1 MAPKSTLA
9 ERIQLLIDT
18 SKLTIP
24 KFATAIGAKTPQA
37 VREILK
43 GTTKT
48 LSGNLS
54 EGLFKLFPDLNPL
67 WLHQGEGEMFI
78 NKESLV
84 SKEEALLLAANE
96 NIVSILDRIT
106 ELQNELKEAAS
117 ERRDLV
123 ALAKSQQQTIAEQA
137 ATISRQ
143 AATIEKLAE
152 GSKKVAVEA
161 PGIPAPAAVD

>member
-1 MAPKSTLA
+1 MTSNISLA
-9 ERIQLLIDT
+9 ERIQLLIDA

-24 KFATAIGAKTPQA
+24 KFAIAIGAKTPQA
-37 VREILK
+37 IREILK
-43 GTTKT
+43 GKTKT

-67 WLHQGEGEMFI
+67 WLHKGDGSMFI
-78 NKESLV
+78 NKDNLV

-96 NIVSILDRIT
+96 NIVSILERIT

-123 ALAKSQQQTIAEQA
+123 ALAKSQQQTIADQA

-143 AATIEKLAE
+143 ANTIEQLAE
-152 GSKKVAVEA
+152 GSKKVSQEA
-161 PGIPAPAAVD
+161 LAIPAPSVVD

>member
-1 MAPKSTLA
+1 MAPRISLA

-37 VREILK
+37 IREILK
-43 GTTKT
+43 GTTKS
-48 LSGNLS
+48 LSGTLS
-54 EGLFKLFPDLNPL
+54 EGLFMLFPNLNPL

-96 NIVSILDRIT
+96 NIVSILNRIS
-106 ELQNELKEAAS
+106 ELQNKLKEAAS

-123 ALAKSQQQTIAEQA
+123 SLAKSQQQTIAEQA
-137 ATISRQ
+137 ATISHQ
-143 AATIEKLAE
+143 AATIEKLA
-152 GSKKVAVEA
+152 GVSKNVKIDE
-161 PGIPAPAAVD
+161 PGIPAPAVAD

>member
-1 MAPKSTLA
+1 MAPKISLA

-37 VREILK
+37 IREILK
-43 GTTKT
+43 GTTKS
-48 LSGNLS
+48 LSGTLS
-54 EGLFKLFPDLNPL
+54 EGLFMLFPNLNPL

-84 SKEEALLLAANE
+84 SKEEAFLLAANE
-96 NIVSILDRIT
+96 NIVSILNRIS
-106 ELQNELKEAAS
+106 ELQNELNETAS

-123 ALAKSQQQTIAEQA
+123 ALAKSQQQTIAQLTENNSRLTRLVEEYKKAPA
-137 ATISRQ
+137 AAS
-143 AATIEKLAE
+143 
-152 GSKKVAVEA
+152 
-161 PGIPAPAAVD
+161 GIPAPAVAD

>member
-1 MAPKSTLA
+1 MASNISLA
-9 ERIQLLIDT
+9 GRIQLLIDA

-37 VREILK
+37 IREILK
-43 GTTKT
+43 GTTKS

-67 WLHQGEGEMFI
+67 WLHHGEGEMFI
-78 NKESLV
+78 DKEALI

-96 NIVSILDRIT
+96 NIVSILNRIT
-106 ELQNELKEAAS
+106 ELQNELNETAS

-123 ALAKSQQQTIAEQA
+123 ALAKSQQQTIAQLTENN
-137 ATISRQ
+137 SRL
-143 AATIEKLAE
+143 TRLVEE
-152 GSKKVAVEA
+152 YKK
-161 PGIPAPAAVD
+161 APAAAPVVSAPAIAD